1 MNVLQVRCK
10 YLRRAL
16 EREIMSKSV
25 SRRGDAVTMSDIAER
40 AGVSRPTVSIV
51 LNGRHAT
58 IGIAEETSARV
69 LEAARELGYRRNA
82 LARAVKTG
90 RSLTLGFLAGDA
102 DIEYSSRAFSGILD
116 EAEERNYTVK
126 RFRLHDR
133 PDDASVIERCSEH
146 RLDGVIV
153 NDTGLSVATDLIRRE
168 FQGQRVPVV
177 WLDPKGPQNWGV
189 QVRPDDE
196 TGTVVAVQ
204 HLVELGHRRIA
215 FIGGIENVGTGV
227 PRVQGFARG
236 MREADLN
243 GELVRWTQWSIEGI
257 LAALDELLALSAP
270 PTALLCGSD
279 AMALLYLRALRARGK
294 RVPQD
299 ISVLGFGDLAR
310 VELADPALST
320 IRVPYGRMGREAVRQ
335 VLAMLETPEKSDE
348 HHETIFATE
357 LMLRAST
364 APAS

>member
-1 MNVLQVRCK
+1 MVDSAS
-10 YLRRAL
+10 RRA
-16 EREIMSKSV
+16 
-25 SRRGDAVTMSDIAER
+25 DAVTMSDIAER

-51 LNGRHAT
+51 LNGRHQA
-58 IGIAEETSARV
+58 IGIAEDTRERV
-69 LEAARELGYRRNA
+69 LQAARDLGYRRNA

-116 EAEERNYTVK
+116 EAEEQNYTVK

-153 NDTGLSVATDLIRRE
+153 NDTGLGVATDVIRRE
-168 FQGQRVPVV
+168 FEVQRVPVV

-196 TGTVVAVQ
+196 TGTVNAVQ

-227 PRVQGFARG
+227 PRLRGFLQGMTNAG
-236 MREADLN
+236 LDTS
-243 GELVRWTQWSIEGI
+243 LVRWTNWNHQGT
-257 LAALDELLALSAP
+257 LSALAEVMALP
-270 PTALLCGSD
+270 AHPTAILCGSD
-279 AMALLYLRALRARGK
+279 AIALIYLRQLRAMGK
-294 RVPQD
+294 NVPHE

-310 VELADPALST
+310 VELSDPALST
-320 IRVPYGRMGREAVRQ
+320 IHVPYGEMGREAVRRA
-335 VLAMLETPEKSDE
+335 LAMIEENEKIGA
-348 HHETIFATE
+348 HEVVLFPTE
-357 LMLRAST
+357 LVLRDST
-364 APAS
+364 AIAPA

>member
-1 MNVLQVRCK
+1 MSDPSDAVVRE
-10 YLRRAL
+10 RR
-16 EREIMSKSV
+16 SD
-25 SRRGDAVTMSDIAER
+25 GVTMSDIAQH
-40 AGVSRPTVSIV
+40 AGVSRATVSIV

-58 IGIAEETSARV
+58 IGIAEETRARV
-69 LEAARELGYRRNA
+69 LQAARELGYRRNA

-146 RLDGVIV
+146 RLDGIIV
-153 NDTGLSVATDLIRRE
+153 NDTGLGISTALIRRE
-168 FQGQRVPVV
+168 FREQRVPIV
-177 WLDPKGPQNWGV
+177 WLDPKGPQSWGV

-196 TGTVVAVQ
+196 AGTMEAVR
-204 HLVELGHRRIA
+204 HLIESGHERIA
-215 FIGGIENVGTGV
+215 FVGGIENVGTGV
-227 PRVQGFARG
+227 PRLQGFRRG
-236 MREADLN
+236 MQEAGLN
-243 GELVRWTQWSIEGI
+243 DDLVRWTQWTVDGI
-257 LAALDELLALSAP
+257 MAALDELLALPAP

-279 AMALLYLRALRARGK
+279 AMALLYLRELRARGK
-294 RVPQD
+294 RVPDQV
-299 ISVLGFGDLAR
+299 SVLGFGDLAR

-320 IRVPYGRMGREAVRQ
+320 IRVPYGPMGREAVRQ

-348 HHETIFATE
+348 HHEAIFATE
-357 LMLRAST
+357 LILRASLAL
-364 APAS
+364 APGD

>member
-1 MNVLQVRCK
+1 MVDL
-10 YLRRAL
+10 AS
-16 EREIMSKSV
+16 RE
-25 SRRGDAVTMSDIAER
+25 RRGDAVTMSDIAEK

-51 LNGRHAT
+51 LNGRHQT
-58 IGIAEETSARV
+58 IGIAQETCERV
-69 LEAARELGYRRNA
+69 LQAARDLGYRRNA

-116 EAEERNYTVK
+116 EAEERDYTVK

-133 PDDASVIERCSEH
+133 PDDANVIERCSEH

-153 NDTGLSVATDLIRRE
+153 NDTGLGVATDLIRRE
-168 FQGQRVPVV
+168 FRDQRVPVV
-177 WLDPKGPQNWGV
+177 WLDPKGPQHWGV

-196 TGTVVAVQ
+196 AGTAAAVQ
-204 HLVELGHRRIA
+204 HLVELEHQRIA

-227 PRVQGFARG
+227 PRVQGFTRA
-236 MREADLN
+236 MREADLDAS
-243 GELVRWTQWSIEGI
+243 LVRWTQWQYENII
-257 LAALDELLALSAP
+257 TVLDELLALPAP

-279 AMALLYLRALRARGK
+279 AMALVYLRRLREWGK
-294 RVPQD
+294 NVPQD

-310 VELADPALST
+310 VHLADPALST

-335 VLAMLETPEKSDE
+335 VLAMMETPESSEE
-348 HHETIFATE
+348 HRETVFATE
-357 LMLRAST
+357 LILRAST
-364 APAS
+364 APAP